1 MNTYADNKIDSK
13 MSMLLIESE
22 YWLTKSLEL
31 AIALLPSD
39 TPLTNHIEE
48 NYKTHFSLL
57 KIVIEEDKEHNDEIK
72 WLHPS
77 KGIY

>member
-31 AIALLPSD
+31 AIALLPSK
-39 TPLTNHIEE
+39 TPLTNHIED
-48 NYKTHFSLL
+48 NYKTHFSPL
-57 KIVIEEDKEHNDEIK
+57 KIVIEED
-72 WLHPS
+72 
-77 KGIY
+77 